1 MRSVI
6 ITILILFLF
15 PVQNFGQE
23 IQEYAIPQDFKK
35 LIIQN
40 LILEIRPNEQ
50 FKKKYKGY
58 FLVLSISDDKKI
70 STAIIESDERFSMQ
84 EIDETISS
92 KLNEKFQN
100 LGIEFPSGCL
110 YVFPVLVVTNSYFE
124 FEDNLEEGIMSVY
137 PNIKFNDFDCI
148 ISDKVTIVKL
158 TQRI

>member
-23 IQEYAIPQDFKK
+23 IEEYAIPQDFKK

-124 FEDNLEEGIMSVY
+124 LEDNLEEGIMSVY
-137 PNIKFNDFDCI
+137 PNIKFKDFDCI

-158 TQRI
+158 TQRT